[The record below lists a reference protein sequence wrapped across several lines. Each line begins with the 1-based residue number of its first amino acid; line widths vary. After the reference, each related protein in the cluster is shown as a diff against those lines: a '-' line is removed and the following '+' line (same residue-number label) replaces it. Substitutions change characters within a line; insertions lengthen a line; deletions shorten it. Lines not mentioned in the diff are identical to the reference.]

1 MTKRLQQMRN
11 GSKTEGT
18 NVYNKTFCN
27 HKKPA
32 YLCSTETSTVC
43 TNMEAHK
50 KQKDYE
56 RIRKRTLAAHRCDC
70 NRSRYRYRKLLRRK
84 KVEL

>member
-1 MTKRLQQMRN
+1 MTKRFQQTRN

-18 NVYNKTFCN
+18 NVNAKTFCY

-56 RIRKRTLAAHRCDC
+56 RIRKRTLAAHRCDRY
-70 NRSRYRYRKLLRRK
+70 RSRHRYRRLLRRK

>member
-18 NVYNKTFCN
+18 NVNAKTFCY
-27 HKKPA
+27 HKKLA

-43 TNMEAHK
+43 TRMEAHK
-50 KQKDYE
+50 
-56 RIRKRTLAAHRCDC
+56 RT
-70 NRSRYRYRKLLRRK
+70 RKL
-84 KVEL
+84 

>member
-1 MTKRLQQMRN
+1 MTKRFQQMRN

-18 NVYNKTFCN
+18 NVNAKTFCY

-50 KQKDYE
+50 KQKDYD
-56 RIRKRTLAAHRCDC
+56 RIRKRTLAAHRRDRY
-70 NRSRYRYRKLLRRK
+70 RSRHRYRRLLRRK

>member
-11 GSKTEGT
+11 GSKTEGI
-18 NVYNKTFCN
+18 NVNAKTFCY

-32 YLCSTETSTVC
+32 YLCPTETSTVC
-43 TNMEAHK
+43 TRMEAHK
-50 KQKDYE
+50 KQKDYD
-56 RIRKRTLAAHRCDC
+56 RIRKRTLAAHRRDRY
-70 NRSRYRYRKLLRRK
+70 RSRHRYRRLLRRK

>member
-1 MTKRLQQMRN
+1 MTKRFQQMRN

-18 NVYNKTFCN
+18 NAYNKTFCN

-32 YLCSTETSTVC
+32 YLCPIETSTVC
-43 TNMEAHK
+43 TRKEAHK
-50 KQKDYE
+50 KQKDYD
-56 RIRKRTLAAHRCDC
+56 RIRKRTLAAHRRDRY
-70 NRSRYRYRKLLRRK
+70 RSRHRYRRLLRRK

>member
-1 MTKRLQQMRN
+1 MRN

-18 NVYNKTFCN
+18 DVHSKTFCY

-43 TNMEAHK
+43 TKMEAHK
-50 KQKDYE
+50 RNKKTMTESEKE
-56 RIRKRTLAAHRCDC
+56 RWQLIGVIATAVGTAIA
-70 NRSRYRYRKLLRRK
+70 SYFAGK
-84 KVEL
+84 K

>member
-18 NVYNKTFCN
+18 NVYNKTFCY
-27 HKKPA
+27 HKKLA

-43 TNMEAHK
+43 TRMEAHK
-50 KQKDYE
+50 
-56 RIRKRTLAAHRCDC
+56 RT
-70 NRSRYRYRKLLRRK
+70 RKL
-84 KVEL
+84 

>member
-1 MTKRLQQMRN
+1 MRN

-18 NVYNKTFCN
+18 NAYNKTFCN

-43 TNMEAHK
+43 TRMEAHK
-50 KQKDYE
+50 KQKDYD
-56 RIRKRTLAAHRCDC
+56 RIRKRTLAAHRRDRY
-70 NRSRYRYRKLLRRK
+70 RSRHRYRKLLRRK

>member
-18 NVYNKTFCN
+18 NVNAKTFCY

-32 YLCSTETSTVC
+32 YLCPTDPPHGVYKNGGSP
-43 TNMEAHK
+43 
-50 KQKDYE
+50 KQENYD
-56 RIRKRTLAAHRCDC
+56 RIRKRTLAAHRRDRY
-70 NRSRYRYRKLLRRK
+70 RSRYRYRKLLCRK